1 MKENK
6 PPEADLPERALP
18 EQAPGTPETRDTP
31 IVRPDPER
39 NYINIRRYMT
49 YLEHSLDAAT
59 QWVVFWPNGDALWD
73 RVRTTVEDF
82 LLNEWKSGALLG
94 DKPEEAYFVHCD
106 RTTMTQ
112 NDLDNGRLVCVVG
125 VAPIKPAEF
134 VIFRIGQWTA
144 DHTGGTQRP
153 G

>member
-1 MKENK
+1 MRDNQPPHID
-6 PPEADLPERALP
+6 PPEDAPE
-18 EQAPGTPETRDTP
+18 TPETQDGAV
-31 IVRPDPER
+31 IRPDPDR
-39 NYINIRRYMT
+39 NYVNIRRYMI
-49 YLEHSLDAAT
+49 YLEHSLEAAI
-59 QWVVFWPNGDALWD
+59 QWVVFEPNGDALWAN
-73 RVRTTVEDF
+73 VRKTVEDF
-82 LLNEWKSGALLG
+82 LLNEWQSGALLG

-125 VAPIKPAEF
+125 VAPVKPAEF

-144 DHTGGTQRP
+144 DRADGTEQP